1 MLEIVE
7 LRDLSLIENK
17 RPRSLYFEV
26 IVAGVRYNEFKIRLL
41 ERSPLTGM
49 RLHYP
54 TGEVSLAKEELRSLI
69 KLGEFSG
76 KLFLVIANIVDD
88 YILGRDFLLKTNLV
102 DFSEEITED
111 IVVENSGIVEYIAE
125 LTDFRLIKQVPVYL
139 RGKLDQIIEDTRIHG
154 ICIEESS
161 NF

>member
-1 MLEIVE
+1 MKGMLEIVE

-49 RLHYP
+49 RLHYS

-69 KLGEFSG
+69 KLGEFLG

-102 DFSEEITED
+102 E
-111 IVVENSGIVEYIAE
+111 
-125 LTDFRLIKQVPVYL
+125 
-139 RGKLDQIIEDTRIHG
+139 
-154 ICIEESS
+154 
-161 NF
+161 